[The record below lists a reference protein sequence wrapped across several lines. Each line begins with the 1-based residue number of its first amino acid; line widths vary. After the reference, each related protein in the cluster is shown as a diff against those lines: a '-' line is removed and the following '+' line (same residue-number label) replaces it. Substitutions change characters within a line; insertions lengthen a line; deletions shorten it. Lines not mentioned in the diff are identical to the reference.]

1 MDINVK
7 HQWIRELRSGRFD
20 QCVGRLRKSHGTG
33 PWRSCTSGGGGGYDP
48 LGVLCQLWL
57 EGPGKYE
64 KYEWLPLD
72 KTEMKEVFRSQM
84 DLEDEEVCPHC
95 GMPIDEGWFDYEPT
109 EKELKKFVEEYYNI
123 TYDPEDGNGKI
134 AFAHKDWEGT
144 VNFLPGKVVEWA
156 GLQSYDPW
164 VGPARITNLN
174 DILAM
179 SFEEIADLIEE
190 HL

>member
-7 HQWIRELRSGRFD
+7 HKWVKELRSGRFD
-20 QCVGRLRKSHGTG
+20 QCIGSLRKSHCAGSSYTG
-33 PWRSCTSGGGGGYDP
+33 IRGGYDP

-57 EGPGKYE
+57 EGPGKGE

-84 DLEDEEVCPHC
+84 EFNDNEEVCPHC
-95 GMPIDEGWFDYEPT
+95 GMLLEDGWFDYEPT
-109 EKELKKFVEEYYNI
+109 EKELKKFVEEYYHI
-123 TYDPEDGNGKI
+123 PYDTNDCKTKI

-144 VNFLPGKVVEWA
+144 INFLPSKVVEWA
-156 GLQSYDPW
+156 GLLSYDPW

-174 DILAM
+174 DIYAM